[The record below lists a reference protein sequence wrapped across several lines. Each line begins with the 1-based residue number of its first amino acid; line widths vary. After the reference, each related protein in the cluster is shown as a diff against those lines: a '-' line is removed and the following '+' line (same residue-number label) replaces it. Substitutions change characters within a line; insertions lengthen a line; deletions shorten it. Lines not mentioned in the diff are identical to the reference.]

1 MPTSFHVFLWGMHS
15 RPVTRHR
22 PSSRPSERV
31 ERSQV
36 ESPKEAVNPHQS
48 LSFVDLTLE
57 DIHAAIIA
65 EDPNWNFQLDFWQ
78 AVLLGAA
85 APEFRCMQNRTLGFW
100 AKSFQRWQLLRKQQE
115 MSDRCT
121 VGQLEKVFQGF
132 ARPRCLELGKLF
144 GGLRSLSGVSFEK
157 TSVSLAEIFTAG
169 VLMSEIISSTNK
181 LRFVF
186 GMVDTQGRNSLS
198 QKEFGTFVQ
207 NFIHGLSC
215 AFGLCMPS
223 AGKEEQK
230 AVPTRGSWSS
240 LLLQRRHSSAWSNC
254 DEEHRTRYVQVPKP
268 EAIHLIAQ
276 RLYTR
281 ISRKVARTIVKLH
294 SSLQND
300 VDRAAVVAAIKARQ
314 ASSEHPAA
322 TGQQEQRL
330 PFPVLLD
337 WCFRLVQDPLAIP
350 YALAIERFCP
360 RETSADDNPE
370 NFEVDE
376 EQMFHLSPGGASAP
390 DEREAEAAQ
399 YMPSRADV
407 LAARYVYN
415 FAAEQNYF
423 SLSPSELE
431 HAMIQAGHSD
441 VEFAIRLQNAC
452 VQAENIRS
460 KQRKPSFMRFLRL
473 LYAWAMPK
481 HLRMFE
487 RWCHQ
492 YDELQ
497 ERKAQLKTDLKSMKD
512 FFACVETF
520 KTMPVLPQQEKD
532 KILQDFTRLDIEKK
546 GFVEVS
552 ELKRVMGG
560 NQTESLI
567 GEYDSSGDGV
577 IDQAEF
583 LAMMCPPGYKM
594 ENSEDKEGHMLAQLL
609 NAYIDE
615 ERKEV
620 EAEEDRF
627 APAGR
632 LRADSVSLRAALP
645 VVSRETWELWNE
657 RFSHLDQDDDG
668 YISADDLRSFPGLF
682 HSSIARDLLLG
693 ILDHKS
699 GPRISKEF
707 FLDTLLKTQRVR
719 MPT

>member
-1 MPTSFHVFLWGMHS
+1 MASSSSCSSCSSVKASASTLVPVFPSFLWSPGCEASKIHELVERCCPHLRTSVEHWLRIYRDPQLLFDSLQREYDQSLEEVPDDSDEEVIKVMEGWAGKEDEGRMREKPRRYKGKLCEASFHVFLWGMHS

-65 EDPNWNFQLDFWQ
+65 DAWRENS

-115 MSDRCT
+115 LQMSDRCT

-198 QKEFGTFVQ
+198 QKDG
-207 NFIHGLSC
+207 C

-240 LLLQRRHSSAWSNC
+240 LLLQRRHSSAW
-254 DEEHRTRYVQVPKP
+254 
-268 EAIHLIAQ
+268 
-276 RLYTR
+276 

-407 LAARYVYN
+407 LAAR
-415 FAAEQNYF
+415 
-423 SLSPSELE
+423 
-431 HAMIQAGHSD
+431 
-441 VEFAIRLQNAC
+441 
-452 VQAENIRS
+452 
-460 KQRKPSFMRFLRL
+460 
-473 LYAWAMPK
+473 
-481 HLRMFE
+481 
-487 RWCHQ
+487 
-492 YDELQ
+492 
-497 ERKAQLKTDLKSMKD
+497 
-512 FFACVETF
+512 
-520 KTMPVLPQQEKD
+520 
-532 KILQDFTRLDIEKK
+532 
-546 GFVEVS
+546 
-552 ELKRVMGG
+552 
-560 NQTESLI
+560 
-567 GEYDSSGDGV
+567 
-577 IDQAEF
+577 
-583 LAMMCPPGYKM
+583 
-594 ENSEDKEGHMLAQLL
+594 
-609 NAYIDE
+609 
-615 ERKEV
+615 
-620 EAEEDRF
+620 
-627 APAGR
+627 
-632 LRADSVSLRAALP
+632 
-645 VVSRETWELWNE
+645 SRPEPM
-657 RFSHLDQDDDG
+657 Q
-668 YISADDLRSFPGLF
+668 
-682 HSSIARDLLLG
+682 
-693 ILDHKS
+693 
-699 GPRISKEF
+699 
-707 FLDTLLKTQRVR
+707 
-719 MPT
+719 

>member
-1 MPTSFHVFLWGMHS
+1 
-15 RPVTRHR
+15 
-22 PSSRPSERV
+22 
-31 ERSQV
+31 
-36 ESPKEAVNPHQS
+36 
-48 LSFVDLTLE
+48 
-57 DIHAAIIA
+57 
-65 EDPNWNFQLDFWQ
+65 
-78 AVLLGAA
+78 
-85 APEFRCMQNRTLGFW
+85 MQNRTLGFW

-281 ISRKVARTIVKLH
+281 RDLFCLEPQRQHFIATEH
-294 SSLQND
+294 SFLNYFQ
-300 VDRAAVVAAIKARQ
+300 R
-314 ASSEHPAA
+314 SSEHPAA

-431 HAMIQAGHSD
+431 HAMIQAWVFRRHG
-441 VEFAIRLQNAC
+441 
-452 VQAENIRS
+452 
-460 KQRKPSFMRFLRL
+460 
-473 LYAWAMPK
+473 
-481 HLRMFE
+481 
-487 RWCHQ
+487 
-492 YDELQ
+492 
-497 ERKAQLKTDLKSMKD
+497 
-512 FFACVETF
+512 
-520 KTMPVLPQQEKD
+520 
-532 KILQDFTRLDIEKK
+532 
-546 GFVEVS
+546 
-552 ELKRVMGG
+552 
-560 NQTESLI
+560 
-567 GEYDSSGDGV
+567 
-577 IDQAEF
+577 
-583 LAMMCPPGYKM
+583 PG
-594 ENSEDKEGHMLAQLL
+594 
-609 NAYIDE
+609 
-615 ERKEV
+615 
-620 EAEEDRF
+620 
-627 APAGR
+627 
-632 LRADSVSLRAALP
+632 
-645 VVSRETWELWNE
+645 
-657 RFSHLDQDDDG
+657 
-668 YISADDLRSFPGLF
+668 
-682 HSSIARDLLLG
+682 
-693 ILDHKS
+693 
-699 GPRISKEF
+699 
-707 FLDTLLKTQRVR
+707 
-719 MPT
+719 